1 MRIFVL
7 GTYSGINGFLGTRAS
22 IMLDVVFLAMFLL
35 LPLLAWSIWQ
45 VRYRR
50 RYTLHKF
57 TNLSIAAILLVA
69 VLTFEIDMQFISG
82 WRERASA
89 SPYWPAGVMASL
101 YVHLV
106 FSISTTLLWIY
117 VVAGALRN
125 IPVPPGP
132 SPYSRRHMFWA
143 RLAAIDLAL
152 TAITGWIFYC
162 LAFVAG

>member
-1 MRIFVL
+1 MHIFVL

-35 LPLLAWSIWQ
+35 LPVLAWSIWQ

-50 RYTLHKF
+50 RYTLHKR
-57 TNLSIAAILLVA
+57 TNLTIAAILLIA
-69 VLTFEIDMQFISG
+69 VLAFEIDMQFISG
-82 WRERASA
+82 WRDAQPP
-89 SPYWPAGVMASL
+89 SPYWPHGVMTSL

-125 IPVPPGP
+125 IPVPPR
-132 SPYSRRHMFWA
+132 SV
-143 RLAAIDLAL
+143 AL
-152 TAITGWIFYC
+152 
-162 LAFVAG
+162 